1 MPREKP
7 GRRAPADKPPPH
19 QHCDGEPGL
28 SGRGRG
34 ILKPGRARHPPE
46 QQESDHRRWE
56 WGRVSGIDWNTGGQA
71 PFDRVRLSAAAG
83 EIPMSRLGAASGTLR
98 VNLRW
103 SGPEDGGGRGPFR
116 RRIEPTAAL
125 GVAAG
130 PKVDLDLGC
139 LYQFTDGQR
148 GVVQAAGQRNGDFAR
163 PPYIRLDRDDRTGS
177 STGENLFVNMDHSGH
192 FQRVLIFVL
201 LAGGSDDLTKVGA
214 ALTLYPTNGPALGL
228 RLDGQ
233 GPAKAKSCAA
243 VLIQR
248 SGAEFALRTE
258 TKYFGGYQSDI
269 DAAYSWG
276 LHWAPGPGKV
286 RI

>member
-1 MPREKP
+1 M
-7 GRRAPADKPPPH
+7 
-19 QHCDGEPGL
+19 
-28 SGRGRG
+28 
-34 ILKPGRARHPPE
+34 
-46 QQESDHRRWE
+46 
-56 WGRVSGIDWNTGGQA
+56 SGIDWNSGGQA
-71 PFDRVRLSAAAG
+71 PFNRVGLSSASG
-83 EIPMSRLGAASGTLR
+83 EIPLSRLGASSGTLR

-103 SGPEDGGGRGPFR
+103 SGPEADGGRARPFR
-116 RRIEPTAAL
+116 RRIEPAAAL
-125 GVAAG
+125 GVASG

-148 GVVQAAGQRNGDFAR
+148 GVVQAAGQRNGDFTR

-177 STGENLFVNMDHSGH
+177 STGENLFINMDHNGH

-201 LAGGSDDLTKVGA
+201 LAGGADDLAKVGA
-214 ALTLYPTNGPALGL
+214 TLTLYPTNGPALGL
-228 RLDGQ
+228 RLE
-233 GPAKAKSCAA
+233 GPGTGKSKSCAA

-258 TKYFGGYQSDI
+258 TKYFAGFQSEI
-269 DAAYSWG
+269 DAAYGWG

>member
-1 MPREKP
+1 M
-7 GRRAPADKPPPH
+7 
-19 QHCDGEPGL
+19 
-28 SGRGRG
+28 
-34 ILKPGRARHPPE
+34 
-46 QQESDHRRWE
+46 
-56 WGRVSGIDWNTGGQA
+56 SGIDWNSGGQA
-71 PFDRVRLSAAAG
+71 PFSRVGLSAAAG
-83 EIPMSRLGAASGTLR
+83 DIPLSRIGAASGTLR

-103 SGPEDGGGRGPFR
+103 SGPEDAGGRGRPFR
-116 RRIEPTAAL
+116 RRIEPAL
-125 GVAAG
+125 GAGGAAG

-214 ALTLYPTNGPALGL
+214 TLTLYPSSGPALSL
-228 RLDGQ
+228 NLDRQ
-233 GPAKAKSCAA
+233 GTTSKARSCAA

-248 SGAEFALRTE
+248 GGAEFALRTE
-258 TKYFGGYQSDI
+258 AKYFPGYQSEI
-269 DAAYSWG
+269 DAAYGWG